1 MKVYF
6 TPCGVALGHAG
17 RCLPIAKEIVKKK
30 GKILFSTYGDAV
42 DFLRAENVPTVKMPE
57 IKFEENKDGAVDL
70 KRTATKVTKHVHTFL
85 RQITTEIKLLK
96 TFNPDIV
103 VSDSRLSPLIA
114 CRLLGKPSILL
125 LHQLKMLIPHR
136 RILSKL
142 EQKLKHFGEFIIMY
156 TLYPWWSLANII
168 LIPDFPPPYTI
179 AKENLK
185 IPKKILENKAKL
197 IGPIISKRPEEL
209 PPSQELKSKLGFNKN
224 KPLIYAGMGGTKKE
238 KYLIN
243 TILER
248 IFKKFPGN
256 YQIVFT
262 RGYPNK
268 PEVAYKKENLHVYNW
283 FKDRYVLLK
292 ACDIIISRAGHNT
305 VAEAIYF
312 GKPLILVPTPAHS
325 EHQGNAKSAQKMGIA
340 KVIQQEN
347 LNLKTLLEAI
357 EEIMNNGYIL
367 RNVRRAQQFALK
379 INAIKTVLQYIKL
392 FTAKDFHHEDNF
404 SNKML

>member
-17 RCLPIAKEIVKKK
+17 RCLPIAKEILKEK

-42 DFLRAENVPTVKMPE
+42 DFLRTENIPTVKVPE

-70 KRTATKVTKHVHTFL
+70 KTTATKAAKHIHTFL
-85 RQITTEIKLLK
+85 RQIEAEIKLLK
-96 TFNPDIV
+96 VFDPDIV

-114 CRLLGKPSILL
+114 CHLLGKPSILL

-136 RILSKL
+136 RTLSKL
-142 EQKLKHFGEFIIMY
+142 EQKLKHFGEFVIMY
-156 TLYPWWSLANII
+156 TLYPWWSLANVI

-185 IPKKILENKAKL
+185 TPQKILENKTKL

-209 PPSQELKSKLGFNKN
+209 PPSQDLKTKLGFKKD

-238 KYLIN
+238 KHIIN
-243 TILER
+243 TILEK
-248 IFKKFPGN
+248 IFRKFPEN

-262 RGYPNK
+262 RGYPDR
-268 PEVAYKKENLHVYNW
+268 PEIAYKKKNLLVYNW
-283 FKDRYVLLK
+283 FKDRYILLK
-292 ACDIIISRAGHNT
+292 ACDIVISRAGHNT

-347 LNLKTLLEAI
+347 LNLKTLLKSI
-357 EEIMNNGYIL
+357 EEIMNNGYVL
-367 RNVRRAQQFALK
+367 KNVKHAQRFALK
-379 INAIKTVLQYIKL
+379 INATKTVLQYIKR
-392 FTAKDFHHEDNF
+392 FTSNNF
-404 SNKML
+404 LS

>member
-17 RCLPIAKEIVKKK
+17 RCLPIAKEILKERGQV
-30 GKILFSTYGDAV
+30 LFSTYGDAV
-42 DFLRAENVPTVKMPE
+42 EFLRTENLPTVKVPE
-57 IKFEENKDGAVDL
+57 IKFEETKDGAVDL
-70 KRTATKVTKHVHTFL
+70 KTTATKVMKHIRTFL
-85 RQITTEIKLLK
+85 KQIETELKLLK

-103 VSDSRLSPLIA
+103 ISDSRLSPLIA
-114 CRLLGKPSILL
+114 CRFLGKPSILM

-136 RILSKL
+136 RTLSEL
-142 EQKLKHFGEFIIMY
+142 EQKLKHFGEFVIMY

-185 IPKKILENKAKL
+185 IPKRILEKKAKL

-209 PPSQELKSKLGFNKN
+209 PPSHKLKKKLGFNEN

-238 KYLIN
+238 KFLIN
-243 TILER
+243 AMLER
-248 IFKKFPGN
+248 IFKKFPDS
-256 YQIVFT
+256 YQIVLT
-262 RGYPNK
+262 RGYPDK
-268 PEVAYKKENLHVYNW
+268 PETAYKKENLLVYNW
-283 FKDRYVLLK
+283 FKDRHVLLK

-312 GKPLILVPTPAHS
+312 GKPLILIPTPAHS

-340 KVIQQEN
+340 KVIQQED
-347 LNLKTLLEAI
+347 LNLKILLDAVD
-357 EEIMNNGYIL
+357 EIINDGRIL
-367 RNVRRAQQFALK
+367 RNVRQAQRFALK
-379 INAIKTVLQYIKL
+379 INAIKTVLQYIRH
-392 FTAKDFHHEDNF
+392 FTTKE
-404 SNKML
+404 LL